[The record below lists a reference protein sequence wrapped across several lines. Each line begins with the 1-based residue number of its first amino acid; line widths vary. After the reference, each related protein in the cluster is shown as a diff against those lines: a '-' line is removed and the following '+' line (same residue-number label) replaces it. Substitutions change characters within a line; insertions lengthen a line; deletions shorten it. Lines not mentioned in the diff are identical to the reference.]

1 MKEKIY
7 IMGHKNPDS
16 DSICSAIAYAEYKN
30 GSGDITAIPVRLG
43 DINRETSFILKYF
56 DVETPAL
63 METVRLSVE
72 DLNFDKIPPVSSDIS
87 LRMALNI
94 MNMNNV
100 NSLPVVDENEQLV
113 GIVTVGDIIQNYI
126 DVWDNSVLGKSNAR
140 TENIIDT
147 LSGKGLVIPKQDKPF
162 KGKILVLAMEA
173 ESLDAYIDDYDI
185 VICGDRRDI
194 QEVALNRNISLMV
207 ITGDGTLGDDL
218 MEVAREKI
226 LPLFLHPM
234 ILLPPQG

>member
-147 LSGKGLVIPKQDKPF
+147 LSGK
-162 KGKILVLAMEA
+162 AW
-173 ESLDAYIDDYDI
+173 
-185 VICGDRRDI
+185 
-194 QEVALNRNISLMV
+194 
-207 ITGDGTLGDDL
+207 
-218 MEVAREKI
+218 
-226 LPLFLHPM
+226 
-234 ILLPPQG
+234 